1 VEDKSVAGY
10 HLVSGYYRS
19 LIINLYLK
27 FLLKILGGKEYENYE
42 RYYG

>member
-1 VEDKSVAGY
+1 
-10 HLVSGYYRS
+10 
-19 LIINLYLK
+19 LYLK